1 MNNTRLLAALLWLSS
16 IQFFIAQAV
25 VQSAWSTP
33 FSLTENFISDLGNTA
48 CAPYPAGSERHVCSP
63 WHFWMNASFVLF
75 GLTIP
80 LGALFARDAF
90 SKGLLRIVAL
100 VLLALAGP
108 GYVLVGLYPENVD
121 ITPHKIGAGLVFIS
135 GNLGLALLGVEVL
148 QASRRRILAI
158 SLITLGV
165 VGLMATAL
173 LVSGHFLGTGVG
185 GMERIAAYPLPI
197 GLMMVGIFL
206 LRDAGPADVRNPRR
220 FG

>member
-1 MNNTRLLAALLWLSS
+1 MTRARLLAALLWLSS
-16 IQFFIAQAV
+16 VQFFIAQAI

-33 FSLTENFISDLGNTA
+33 FSLTSNFISDLGNTA
-48 CAPYPAGSERHVCSP
+48 CAPYPAGSQHYVCSP

-80 LGALFARDAF
+80 LGAAFARGAF
-90 SKGLLRIVAL
+90 PNGLLRTVTL

-135 GNLGLALLGVEVL
+135 GNLGLALLGVEIL

-158 SLITLGV
+158 SLIKLGV
-165 VGLMATAL
+165 VGLIATVL

-206 LRDAGPADVRNPRR
+206 LRDSGPAHARNPRR
-220 FG
+220 LG